1 MATPALPDDDSTYLL
16 DSSDAAPY
24 RKQPDTNRDNANVQN
39 KEDAIKVS
47 TNDPPSKNP
56 TNHSDQHNNSNGTT
70 TTKAAKRAICPTCD
84 RPTPRACICTALPTK
99 RIHLEHCT
107 VLVLQHPHEARVKNR
122 SLPLMELCL
131 DPCSIQ
137 VITGRR
143 LGDQNVTPEIKHLLS
158 RPHVMLLYPAKDEET
173 SRKVVDFSQALDC
186 IREQE
191 QQEQQQQQQQ
201 QEQQQQQQQQQQ
213 HYEQQRNNQYKSE
226 GSNSINNGSSSSSL
240 SSSSKNEDKITVIFL
255 DATWTFASQMHRA
268 NLKENQYPEHMLYVS
283 LTPTLQQPKKELPS
297 LLSSPTLK
305 PYNNNTSRHN
315 NVVSTTCSGRDADS
329 RTNEGTTTTTITT
342 TSRTGDSSSDSAA
355 AAAAVAAAAVTAGKH
370 GPHAQQ
376 PSFVPR
382 RFAHVRTP
390 PNDDCLSTAECIA
403 WVISAIEETFSEKTQ
418 LAQQQQQQQHQ
429 QYVIPTTNTILTA
442 TTSES
447 IYDTLMKPLDLMNEQ
462 WKSFTE
468 NHGGDKVRRISG
480 KRQKEK
486 PHNNTSARVKQSRC
500 EESDA

>member
-24 RKQPDTNRDNANVQN
+24 QKQPDTNRDNADVQN
-39 KEDAIKVS
+39 KEDALKVS

-56 TNHSDQHNNSNGTT
+56 TNRSDQHKNSNGTT
-70 TTKAAKRAICPTCD
+70 TIKAAKRAICPTCN
-84 RPTPRACICTALPTK
+84 RPTPRACICAALPTK

-131 DPCSIQ
+131 DPRCIQ

-143 LGDQNVTPEIKHLLS
+143 LGDQNVTPEIKSLLC

-186 IREQE
+186 IREQR
-191 QQEQQQQQQQ
+191 QEQKQKQQQK
-201 QEQQQQQQQQQQ
+201 

-226 GSNSINNGSSSSSL
+226 GSNSINKGSSSSSL

-268 NLKENQYPEHMLYVS
+268 NLKENQYPEHMIYVS
-283 LTPTLQQPKKELPS
+283 LTPTLQQPKKEVPS

-329 RTNEGTTTTTITT
+329 RTNKGTTTTTIIT

-355 AAAAVAAAAVTAGKH
+355 AAAVAVAVTAGKH

-403 WVISAIEETFSEKTQ
+403 WVISAIEETFSEKAQ
-418 LAQQQQQQQHQ
+418 LAQQQQQ
-429 QYVIPTTNTILTA
+429 YVIPITNTILTA

-480 KRQKEK
+480 KRPNEK

>member
-1 MATPALPDDDSTYLL
+1 VVLQLESTSTINTPPNKKLTMATPALPDDDSIYFL
-16 DSSDAAPY
+16 DSSDATSCQ
-24 RKQPDTNRDNANVQN
+24 KQSDTYEDKATVQN
-39 KEDAIKVS
+39 KEEALKVS
-47 TNDPPSKNP
+47 TNDPPSKKP
-56 TNHSDQHNNSNGTT
+56 FNHSEQHKNTNDTT

-84 RPTPRACICTALPTK
+84 RPTPRACICAALPTK
-99 RIHLEHCT
+99 PIHLEHCT

-131 DPCSIQ
+131 DPRSIQ

-143 LGDQNVTPEIKHLLS
+143 LGDQNVTPEIKRLLS

-173 SRKVVDFSQALDC
+173 SRKVVDFSQTLDR
-186 IREQE
+186 IREQRRRRRR
-191 QQEQQQQQQQ
+191 
-201 QEQQQQQQQQQQ
+201 QQQ

-226 GSNSINNGSSSSSL
+226 GSNSNNNESSSSSSSL
-240 SSSSKNEDKITVIFL
+240 SSSSNNDDKITVIFL

-283 LTPTLQQPKKELPS
+283 LTPTLQQPKNEGLS

-305 PYNNNTSRHN
+305 PYDDETSRHN
-315 NVVSTTCSGRDADS
+315 HVVSTTRSGRDADS
-329 RTNEGTTTTTITT
+329 STNERTTTTTTTITT
-342 TSRTGDSSSDSAA
+342 TSRTGDSSSDSAS
-355 AAAAVAAAAVTAGKH
+355 AAVATAEKH
-370 GPHAQQ
+370 GPRAQQ

-390 PNDDCLSTAECIA
+390 PNDDSLSTAECIA
-403 WVISAIEETFSEKTQ
+403 WVISAIEETFSEKAQ
-418 LAQQQQQQQHQ
+418 LPQQQQQQD
-429 QYVIPTTNTILTA
+429 VIPTTNTIPTA

-468 NHGGDKVRRISG
+468 NHGGDKVRRLSG

-500 EESDA
+500 EESDI